1 MALFITSLNSGSNG
15 NCYYIAN
22 DTEAVLVDAGLS
34 CKETEKRMQILGHC
48 MSKVKAI
55 FISHEHTDH
64 IKGVESIAEKFAL
77 PVYLTE
83 ATAQRGR
90 LHFKKELINYFAGYQ
105 PVTIGNLE
113 VTAFPKFHDAIDPH
127 SFIITGN
134 GITIGVFTDIGVS
147 CQHVTK
153 HFSQCHAAFLEA
165 NYDEVLL
172 DNGSYPAF
180 LKNRI
185 RGGNGHLSNKQA
197 LEIFT
202 THRPAFMSH
211 LLLSHLSQDN
221 NCPVTVHKLFN
232 EQSKGTKII
241 VASRLE
247 QTALYTITQST
258 SIKLKLNKKKDLPQ
272 VQLSLF

>member
-22 DTEAVLVDAGLS
+22 NTEAVLVDAGLS
-34 CKETEKRMQILGHC
+34 CKETEKRMQILGLC

-64 IKGVESIAEKFAL
+64 IKGVESIAEKFLL

-90 LHFKKELINYFAGYQ
+90 LHFKKELINYFKGYQ
-105 PVTIGNLE
+105 PISIGSLE
-113 VTAFPKFHDAIDPH
+113 VTAFPKFHDAVDPH

-134 GITIGVFTDIGVS
+134 GITVGVFTDIGVS
-147 CQHVTK
+147 CSHVTK

-165 NYDEVLL
+165 NYDETML

-185 RGGNGHLSNKQA
+185 RGGHGHLSNKQA
-197 LEIFT
+197 LEIFI

-221 NCPVTVHKLFN
+221 NCPVAVHQLFN

-241 VASRLE
+241 IASRLT
-247 QTALYTITQST
+247 QTPLYTIANST
-258 SIKLKLNKKKDLPQ
+258 SIQLRLNKNKALPQ

>member
-1 MALFITSLNSGSNG
+1 
-15 NCYYIAN
+15 
-22 DTEAVLVDAGLS
+22 
-34 CKETEKRMQILGHC
+34 MQILGLC

-64 IKGVESIAEKFAL
+64 IKGVESIAEKFLL

-90 LHFKKELINYFAGYQ
+90 LHFKKELINYFKGYQ
-105 PVTIGNLE
+105 PISIGSLE
-113 VTAFPKFHDAIDPH
+113 VTAFPKFHDAVDPH

-134 GITIGVFTDIGVS
+134 GITVGVFTDIGVS
-147 CQHVTK
+147 CSHVTK

-165 NYDEVLL
+165 NYDETML

-185 RGGNGHLSNKQA
+185 RGGHGHLSNKQA
-197 LEIFT
+197 LEIFI

-221 NCPVTVHKLFN
+221 NCPVAVHQLFN

-241 VASRLE
+241 IASRLT
-247 QTALYTITQST
+247 QTPLYTIANST
-258 SIKLKLNKKKDLPQ
+258 SIQLRLNKNKALPQ